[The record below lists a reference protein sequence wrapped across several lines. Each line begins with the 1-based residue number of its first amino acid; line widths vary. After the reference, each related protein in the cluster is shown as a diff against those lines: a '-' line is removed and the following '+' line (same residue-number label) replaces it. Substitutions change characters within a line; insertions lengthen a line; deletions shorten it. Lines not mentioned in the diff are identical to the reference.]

1 MTSLQARTLSRATMA
16 ATDASRLELLEYFL
30 VHNDD
35 VAACAQ
41 ASLEWLGRYA
51 GVKRSV
57 CLAVD
62 NDAGVL
68 IGVLQV
74 FTGFFVSSQL
84 KFVPVYL
91 LYLAVVLVWPRGL
104 AGRA

>member
-1 MTSLQARTLSRATMA
+1 VFPRVGAIFV
-16 ATDASRLELLEYFL
+16 LLAY
-30 VHNDD
+30 VT
-35 VAACAQ
+35 VA
-41 ASLEWLGRYA
+41 LGGFGSIHGA
-51 GVKRSV
+51 
-57 CLAVD
+57 LI
-62 NDAGVL
+62 AGVL

-104 AGRA
+104 AGRS